1 MIKVVL
7 DTNVLINADRGEF
20 SYPKRIL
27 DLVLT
32 GQIRAIITHQVRQEN
47 QLLVERLINDE
58 RLKRSIMSYL
68 SMATVV
74 KPVKVKVEIDDHEDI
89 KLLAAVMAGEADWL
103 ITDDRHLLDVG
114 HINNSKIATPA
125 DFWAWWQNQDSQA
138 DKTWQEWAKNLFRH

>member
-58 RLKRSIMSYL
+58 RLKRSIMNYL

-89 KLLAAVMAGEADWL
+89 KLLAAVMAGEVDWL